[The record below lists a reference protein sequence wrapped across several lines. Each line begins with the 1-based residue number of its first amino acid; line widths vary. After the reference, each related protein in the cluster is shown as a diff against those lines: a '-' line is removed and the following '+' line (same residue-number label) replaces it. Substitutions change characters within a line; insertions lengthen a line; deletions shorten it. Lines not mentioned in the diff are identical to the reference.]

1 VVLGVFPDW
10 SYQEDHVELEPGDR
24 LALFSDGIT
33 EIAGADDVEFGEE
46 RLMELLRAN
55 RALDAEAMQKRVMA
69 AIADFS
75 GGNFQDDATLIVAAV
90 E

>member
-1 VVLGVFPDW
+1 
-10 SYQEDHVELEPGDR
+10 
-24 LALFSDGIT
+24 
-33 EIAGADDVEFGEE
+33 
-46 RLMELLRAN
+46 MELLRAN

-75 GGNFQDDATLIVAAV
+75 GGNFQDDATLIVTAV